1 MTYPDHVKLLA
12 ALAFARAN
20 GDAALAEIE
29 FLSFCSTLDIEAP
42 GEAAAFI
49 KKWGP
54 HWEKHA
60 NVVGNASNSGRKR
73 KLPDGQVETLMGEIL
88 GWKQAGMKGPY
99 RSVAELLENSTVA
112 AEIVSNAGV
121 SHDTV
126 IRRLK
131 EKNPNLQYL
140 KLGVKPSHTQR
151 QLDDRYF
158 TAAAHLEEPA
168 SVRERVVFIDAKTM
182 YMKINSR
189 SGWVDVTVE
198 DTFSTPF
205 PASMKSPMAL
215 KYYIAVNHKMGKVLL
230 VFYTGTT
237 GMPANRDP
245 NSPYLV
251 GD

>member
-1 MTYPDHVKLLA
+1 MTYPEHVKILG
-12 ALAFARAN
+12 ALAFARAD
-20 GDAALAEIE
+20 GDTALAMTE
-29 FLSFCSTLDIEAP
+29 FLSFCSKLKIKAP
-42 GEAAAFI
+42 DDAATFV
-49 KKWGP
+49 KSWGP
-54 HWEKHA
+54 EWEKHG
-60 NVVGNASNSGRKR
+60 NVIGNASNSGRKR
-73 KLPDGQVETLMGEIL
+73 KLPDEQVEKLMGEIL

-112 AEIVSNAGV
+112 AEIVSNSGV

-151 QLDDRYF
+151 QLDDRYY
-158 TAAAHLEEPA
+158 TAAAHLEEPT

-215 KYYIAVNHKMGKVLL
+215 KYYIAVNHRMGKVLL